1 MTKRDENLI
10 NHKNNNNNT
19 QKDDHQMSLSIPTWL
34 SFLNNVMMS
43 NNLLFYASDSIINC
57 MFCID
62 VGFGGGDG
70 GTSSASQ
77 AARIKFGGI
86 SFRNRDTQSDMYA
99 TSQL

>member
-1 MTKRDENLI
+1 
-10 NHKNNNNNT
+10 
-19 QKDDHQMSLSIPTWL
+19 MSPSIPTWL

-43 NNLLFYASDSIINC
+43 NKTSFYAAISSINC
-57 MFCID
+57 MSSID

-70 GTSSASQ
+70 GISSASQ

>member
-1 MTKRDENLI
+1 MIIVYYRI
-10 NHKNNNNNT
+10 
-19 QKDDHQMSLSIPTWL
+19 
-34 SFLNNVMMS
+34 FL
-43 NNLLFYASDSIINC
+43 
-57 MFCID
+57 
-62 VGFGGGDG
+62 GFGGGDG

>member
-1 MTKRDENLI
+1 M
-10 NHKNNNNNT
+10 
-19 QKDDHQMSLSIPTWL
+19 LSYL
-34 SFLNNVMMS
+34 RS
-43 NNLLFYASDSIINC
+43 NKIYYFYAIL
-57 MFCID
+57 
-62 VGFGGGDG
+62 GFGGGDG

>member
-1 MTKRDENLI
+1 
-10 NHKNNNNNT
+10 
-19 QKDDHQMSLSIPTWL
+19 MSPSIPTCL
-34 SFLNNVMMS
+34 LFLKNVMMS
-43 NNLLFYASDSIINC
+43 KISFQASESRINC
-57 MFCID
+57 QFSIY

>member
-1 MTKRDENLI
+1 M
-10 NHKNNNNNT
+10 
-19 QKDDHQMSLSIPTWL
+19 
-34 SFLNNVMMS
+34 LNNKC
-43 NNLLFYASDSIINC
+43 LCTFSDIVDNHQIVSYFDI
-57 MFCID
+57 
-62 VGFGGGDG
+62 GFGGGDG